1 MRDKIFLFGTSE
13 YSEYVYQT
21 IKIEGEIDVVGFT
34 VDKDHYKEETFNGLP
49 IFVLENLSK
58 EYNMV
63 EYGILITVGYTQMN
77 LLRKKVYNL
86 CKSLGYRVASYV
98 SSRSICDSDQI
109 GEGSIIMPMAYIP
122 PLTEVGKCSVVNIAT
137 TIGHTSNIGDF
148 NWFSGNCIMGG
159 NVKVGDNCFFG
170 MNSLLKNGITV
181 ESFTMLGAY
190 SYLSNDSVE
199 GRFYSGN
206 PAVNTKNLKSKIV
219 CDFI

>member
-122 PLTEVGKCSVVNIAT
+122 PLSVIGKCTIVNIAT
-137 TIGHTSNIGDF
+137 IIGHTSIIGDF
-148 NWFSGNCIMGG
+148 NWFSGNCVMGG
-159 NVKVGDNCFFG
+159 NIKVEDNCFFG

-190 SYLSNDSVE
+190 SYLNDDSKE
-199 GRFYSGN
+199 GKFYIGN
-206 PAVNTKNLKSKIV
+206 PAVNSKNLKSIVV